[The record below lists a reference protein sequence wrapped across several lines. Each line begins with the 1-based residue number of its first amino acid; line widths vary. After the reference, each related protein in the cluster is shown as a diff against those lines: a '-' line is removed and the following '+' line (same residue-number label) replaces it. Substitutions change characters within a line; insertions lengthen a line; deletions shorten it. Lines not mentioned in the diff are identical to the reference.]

1 MIEEIVKGVTGFT
14 GVYSLV
20 NIYSY
25 LSSVA
30 ESMRR
35 YQNFEFMDHLKIGTE
50 TFKYNFSNIQ
60 LIATA
65 YASPPLLYNLYQLIQ
80 K

>member
-14 GVYSLV
+14 TVYSLF

-25 LSSVA
+25 LSCMG
-30 ESMRR
+30 ESMKR
-35 YQNFEFMDHLKIGTE
+35 YPDFKFTDHLNIGAEIYT
-50 TFKYNFSNIQ
+50 YNFLPTQVVST
-60 LIATA
+60 L
-65 YASPPLLYNLYQLIQ
+65 YASAPLLYNLYQLIQ